1 MSSHL
6 CSQVELKGETFFTV
20 TPSLHG
26 TAFFLTS
33 LEKQIANM
41 EKKSSYGCISVNQT
55 HNSTLLCSKV
65 FTRPLCGGGFNP
77 HSVVRQDAQVWI
89 KVHYLSIEET
99 SFVAI
104 E

>member
-1 MSSHL
+1 MVAFLLTRHI
-6 CSQVELKGETFFTV
+6 T
-20 TPSLHG
+20 LHFSAAKYLHVPCVG
-26 TAFFLTS
+26 
-33 LEKQIANM
+33 
-41 EKKSSYGCISVNQT
+41 G
-55 HNSTLLCSKV
+55 
-65 FTRPLCGGGFNP
+65 GGGFNP